1 MSLAMPMDARGSGR
15 VALLCSVA
23 GCRRPLTRSGRGLS
37 CPRAHSFDVARSG
50 YVNLLQ
56 PRDRRSVRPGDAPAT
71 VAARRRLAARGFE
84 AAITDRIAA
93 LLTLDPG
100 DAVLDVGCGD
110 GHHLAAI
117 AARSGAEGHGLDIS
131 VAAIE
136 AAARRFPGLHWVVAN
151 ADRFLP
157 YADGSFRAVT
167 SITAQRNPAE
177 FRRVLRP
184 DGIVLLVVPAPDDL
198 VEVRER
204 ILGERIERDRVEA
217 AVATFAPLFTLE
229 RHERIRHVARLD
241 AASVRDAMAI
251 SYRAGRASR
260 LARLAEVGDLDVTL
274 SRDALLFRPARRSV
288 RRPAAVDR
296 TEAPP
301 EDGQPRRRASRR
313 RRAREEEIGDEG

>member
-1 MSLAMPMDARGSGR
+1 MSLTMPNGASGSGR

-23 GCRRPLTRSGRGLS
+23 GCRRPLTRNRRVLS
-37 CPRAHSFDVARSG
+37 CPRAHSFDVAHSG

-56 PRDRRSVRPGDAPAT
+56 PRDRRSIRPGDAPAT

-84 AAITDRIAA
+84 TPITHAIAR

-110 GHHLAAI
+110 GHHLAAV
-117 AARSGAEGHGLDIS
+117 AAGFGAEGHGLDIS

-136 AAARRFPGLHWVVAN
+136 AAAQRYPELSWVVAN

-177 FRRVLRP
+177 FRRVLGSR
-184 DGIVLLVVPAPDDL
+184 GVLLLVVPAPDDL
-198 VEVRER
+198 IEVRER
-204 ILGERIERDRVEA
+204 ILGERIERDRVER
-217 AVATFAPLFTLE
+217 AVATFAPLFTLD
-229 RHERIRHVARLD
+229 RHERVRHAVRLD
-241 AASVRDAMAI
+241 AASVRDVMAV

-260 LARLAEVGDLDVTL
+260 LVRLAEIGDLDVTL
-274 SRDALLFRPARRSV
+274 SRDALVFRPA
-288 RRPAAVDR
+288 
-296 TEAPP
+296 APS
-301 EDGQPRRRASRR
+301 A
-313 RRAREEEIGDEG
+313 RRARRG

>member
-1 MSLAMPMDARGSGR
+1 MSLAMPMDASGSGR

-23 GCRRPLTRSGRGLS
+23 GCRRPLTRSGRGLACS
-37 CPRAHSFDVARSG
+37 RAHSFDVARSG

-56 PRDRRSVRPGDAPAT
+56 PRDRRSIRPGDAPAT

-84 AAITDRIAA
+84 APITEAIAG

-117 AARSGAEGHGLDIS
+117 AARVGAEGHGLDIS

-136 AAARRFPGLHWVVAN
+136 AAARRYPGLHWVVAN

-157 YADGSFRAVT
+157 YANASFRAVT

-177 FRRVLRP
+177 FHRVLRP

-198 VEVRER
+198 IEVRER

-229 RHERIRHVARLD
+229 RHERIRHAARLD
-241 AASVRDAMAI
+241 AASVRDVMAI

-260 LARLAEVGDLDVTL
+260 LARLAEVGDLDITM
-274 SRDALLFRPARRSV
+274 SRDALLFRPARRSA
-288 RRPAAVDR
+288 RRPAVVDR
-296 TEAPP
+296 TGATP
-301 EDGQPRRRASRR
+301 EDGLTRRTARGRRRA
-313 RRAREEEIGDEG
+313 